1 MIPRS
6 TLLRLM
12 LVVDVS
18 FVLLAPACATDALHI
33 TEAEK
38 AACTQDAE
46 RLCASAY
53 PDEQKLL
60 ACMKAN
66 RASLGPTCL
75 PVFDAGLKRRG
86 L

>member
-1 MIPRS
+1 MATPMFLRS
-6 TLLRLM
+6 M
-12 LVVDVS
+12 LVS
-18 FVLLAPACATDALHI
+18 GLLTIVACPAGAADAFHV

-38 AACTQDAE
+38 ASAQDAE

-53 PDEQKLL
+53 PDEKQLL
-60 ACMKAN
+60 LCMKEN

>member
-1 MIPRS
+1 MATPMS
-6 TLLRLM
+6 LQ
-12 LVVDVS
+12 S
-18 FVLLAPACATDALHI
+18 LLAGCLLSIVSPLAGAADAFHV

-75 PVFDAGLKRRG
+75 PVFDAGMKRRG
-86 L
+86 M